1 MTKPDQKLIKL
12 ADIAAAFGLLSRI
25 PVRIN
30 TARGAVV
37 AWAFPLVGLVLGMI
51 LAAFAFGLDWA
62 GISPELAAGLVLFAS
77 VMLTGAMH
85 EDGLADTVDGLWG
98 GWDKIRRLEIMKDSQ
113 IGAYGVI
120 ALILSLGLRWGAIAA
135 LIRADNFVALI
146 AVGVLSRL
154 PMVLMM
160 ATMENARSDGLS
172 ASVGRVGKGAVWVA
186 FVLGGGLAAAL
197 LGSAVIGVIVG
208 IAISTLVLARIAQR
222 KIGGQ
227 TGDILGASQQVAE
240 VVALIILASL

>member
-12 ADIAAAFGLLSRI
+12 ADIAAAFGVLSRI

-120 ALILSLGLRWGAIAA
+120 ALILSLGLRWGAITA

>member
-12 ADIAAAFGLLSRI
+12 ADIAAAFGVLSRI

-160 ATMENARSDGLS
+160 VTMENARSDGLS

>member
-12 ADIAAAFGLLSRI
+12 ADIAAAFGVLSRI

>member
-12 ADIAAAFGLLSRI
+12 ADIAAAFGVLSRI

-62 GISPELAAGLVLFAS
+62 GISPELAAGLILFAS

>member
-1 MTKPDQKLIKL
+1 MSKPDPKLIKL
-12 ADIAAAFGLLSRI
+12 ADIAAAFGLLSRL
-25 PVRIN
+25 PVRTN
-30 TARGAVV
+30 AARGAAV
-37 AWAFPLVGLVLGMI
+37 AWAFPLVGLVLGTI
-51 LAAFAFGLDWA
+51 LAAFAFALNLA
-62 GISPELAAGLVLFAS
+62 AVSPELAAGLVLFAS

-120 ALILSLGLRWGAIAA
+120 ALVLSLGLRWGAIVA
-135 LIRADNFVALI
+135 LIRADNLLALI

-160 ATMENARSDGLS
+160 ATMKNARSDGLS
-172 ASVGRVGKGAVWVA
+172 ASVGRVKKGAVWLA
-186 FVLGGGLAAAL
+186 FVLGAGLGLAL

-208 IAISTLVLARIAQR
+208 IAIVTLVLARIAQR

-240 VVALIILASL
+240 VAALVILASL

>member
-1 MTKPDQKLIKL
+1 
-12 ADIAAAFGLLSRI
+12 
-25 PVRIN
+25 
-30 TARGAVV
+30 
-37 AWAFPLVGLVLGMI
+37 
-51 LAAFAFGLDWA
+51 
-62 GISPELAAGLVLFAS
+62 
-77 VMLTGAMH
+77 
-85 EDGLADTVDGLWG
+85 
-98 GWDKIRRLEIMKDSQ
+98 
-113 IGAYGVI
+113 VI
-120 ALILSLGLRWGAIAA
+120 ALILSLGLRWGAITA